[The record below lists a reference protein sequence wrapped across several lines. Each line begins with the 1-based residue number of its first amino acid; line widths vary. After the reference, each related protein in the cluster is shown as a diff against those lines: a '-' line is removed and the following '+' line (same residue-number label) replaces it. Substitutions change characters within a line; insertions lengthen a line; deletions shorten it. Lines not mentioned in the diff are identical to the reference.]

1 MSRAL
6 ERDLYSLL
14 PTYSQDLPQPLVEL
28 ASSLLAQSR
37 NRASTLKQEEEVA
50 RAYACCQI
58 ACERLKTS
66 LDLPPIQPR
75 PPVPPRVYNRLYTH
89 LDKILPNNA
98 ASKAG
103 RVRTPSSK
111 LRDSAGFGS
120 SIQRTPSRVTPSKEA
135 SLAQF
140 RSPAA
145 ARGDDT
151 PTKTPGRPPAVTGK
165 RKAGGVASVLPPWVR
180 PTIQFLC
187 KELDGERIGK
197 TVLAGMHTIAAPQG
211 RLTEDKW
218 ILEHLAPL
226 LAAIYFLVSV
236 HLCVLEQQPSGGK
249 ADSKLMAR
257 IRKPLLQALERAPA
271 EVVARDM
278 DEDEMWIGWAD
289 VGPKDLEAAV
299 KKAHENGWQ
308 EADWFTSIKHLA
320 RNGDAQEDEPEPD
333 DEDDSRVDG
342 DETDEQMTQ
351 RLHLK
356 KADTMLQSRWVM
368 TDKKREEYRVWK
380 EDMMRRI
387 EEVEARQEGNG
398 MEIDATA

>member
-50 RAYACCQI
+50 RGYACCQI
-58 ACERLKTS
+58 ACERLKTF

-98 ASKAG
+98 TSKAG

-111 LRDSAGFGS
+111 LRNPAGLGGS
-120 SIQRTPSRVTPSKEA
+120 SQRTPSRVTPSKEA

-145 ARGDDT
+145 RGDST
-151 PTKTPGRPPAVTGK
+151 PTKTPGRLPAVPGK
-165 RKAGGVASVLPPWVR
+165 RKAGGVASALPPWVR

-197 TVLAGMHTIAAPQG
+197 TVLAGMQTIAAPQG
-211 RLTEDKW
+211 RPTEDKW
-218 ILEHLAPL
+218 VSDHLTPL

-236 HLCVLEQQPSGGK
+236 QLCVLEQQPGGK
-249 ADSKLMAR
+249 ADAKLIMR
-257 IRKPLLQALERAPA
+257 LRKPLLQTLERAPA
-271 EVVARDM
+271 EVIARDM
-278 DEDEMWIGWAD
+278 DEDELWIGWTD
-289 VGPKDLEAAV
+289 VGPKDLDAAV

-308 EADWFTSIKHLA
+308 DAHWFASIKNLA
-320 RNGDAQEDEPEPD
+320 NTGGAQDEPEPE
-333 DEDDSRVDG
+333 DEDDAQVDA
-342 DETDEQMTQ
+342 DETDEQMVQ
-351 RLHLK
+351 RLHLQ

-368 TDKKREEYRVWK
+368 NDKKREEYRLWK
-380 EDMMRRI
+380 EEMMQRI
-387 EEVEARQEGNG
+387 EEVEARQEGSG
-398 MEIDATA
+398 MEIDAAVA